1 VLSNP
6 PLLLFGLIT
15 LLFAAWIVV
24 GLIRHH
30 TGMLEERPKR
40 KRWLLGVCED
50 FSRQVG
56 IPLGILRLLLL
67 LYGVL
72 GIGVLFYLLYYCA
85 MRRWQQVV
93 PEPVVP
99 PPPTVTRIESHHYP
113 R

>member
-1 VLSNP
+1 MLSNP

-40 KRWLLGVCED
+40 KPWLLGVCED
-50 FSRQVG
+50 FSRQVD
-56 IPLGILRLLLL
+56 IPLGVVRPLIL
-67 LYGVL
+67 LYGFL
-72 GIGVLFYLLYYCA
+72 GIGLLFYLLYYWA
-85 MRRWQQVV
+85 MRRRQQAV
-93 PEPVVP
+93 PEPVIAP
-99 PPPTVTRIESHHYP
+99 SPKVTRIESHHYP